1 MTPQPFTLIDEGRA
15 IEVAARIVDGRVQ
28 LSAEAVESALGWEV
42 GPEGLCREG
51 VCLPVD
57 EGARLLGPDGID
69 LAELAAVLDRPLAL
83 DPGERAA
90 YLGVSATERA
100 QVLRSLWAPDFTLP
114 DLDGRTHTLSAHRG
128 KKVSLVAYAS
138 W

>member
-28 LSAEAVESALGWEV
+28 LSAEAVESALGWKV

-51 VCLPVD
+51 VCLPAD
-57 EGARLLGPDGID
+57 DGARLLGPDGID

-83 DPGERAA
+83 DPDERAA

-100 QVLRSLWAPDFTLP
+100 QVLRSLRAPDFTLP
-114 DLDGRTHTLSAHRG
+114 DLDGRTHTLSEHRG

>member
-28 LSAEAVESALGWEV
+28 LSAEAVEVALGWEV
-42 GPEGLCREG
+42 GREGLCREG
-51 VCLPVD
+51 ICLPVD
-57 EGARLLGPDGID
+57 DGARLLGPDGID

-83 DPGERAA
+83 DPDERAA

-114 DLDGRTHTLSAHRG
+114 DLDGRTHTLSEHRG